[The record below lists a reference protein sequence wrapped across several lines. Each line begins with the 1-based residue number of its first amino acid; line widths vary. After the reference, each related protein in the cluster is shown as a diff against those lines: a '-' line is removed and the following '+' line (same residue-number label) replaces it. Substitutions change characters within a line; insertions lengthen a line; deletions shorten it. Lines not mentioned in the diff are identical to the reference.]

1 MTRQKALPLSLA
13 FLACLCLAFGPP
25 SLTERDAGGMRLA
38 PAQVEALL
46 ALQAPPTLLAEAALL
61 GDESTGEVLWE
72 KNAHQRR
79 AVASTTKIMTA
90 LIALERAS
98 LEEEVVVSAAAAYT
112 GGNRVGLAPGERLS
126 VRDLL
131 YGLLLNSGNDAAT
144 ALAEHVAGSVEAFVG
159 LMNAKAQTLGMADT
173 HFVNPHGLDAEGH
186 YSSAYD
192 LWLLAREAMKIP
204 VFREMVAMPTQTSG
218 PRTYVNLNLLLTA
231 YPGADG
237 VKTGTSEWAGE
248 CLVASATQ
256 RGHRLIAVV
265 LHSPDR
271 YGDTTAL
278 LDWGFAAHDWV
289 PVRLQGRALNRFTLA
304 GQACRL
310 SLSEERDLLL
320 PRWEALSARPFRL
333 VTPQPEGTPTA
344 EWRLYVG
351 DALRFREPLAVQCE
365 AAQGGTR

>member
-1 MTRQKALPLSLA
+1 MTRKKAVSLSLA

-38 PAQVEALL
+38 PAQVEVLL
-46 ALQAPPTLLAEAALL
+46 ALEAPPTPLAEAALL

-90 LIALERAS
+90 LLTLERAD
-98 LEEEVVVSAAAAYT
+98 LDGEVVVSPAASYT
-112 GGNRVGLAPGERLS
+112 GGNMVGLAPGERLS

-144 ALAEHVAGSVEAFVG
+144 ALAEHVAGSAEAFVD
-159 LMNAKAQTLGMADT
+159 LMNARAQALGMADT

-192 LWLLAREAMKIP
+192 LWLLTREAMKNP
-204 VFREMVAMPTQTSG
+204 VFRDIVATPVQTLG

-237 VKTGTSEWAGE
+237 VKTGTSDWAGE
-248 CLVASATQ
+248 CLVASATR

-271 YGDTTAL
+271 YGDARAL
-278 LDWGFAAHDWV
+278 LDWGFAA
-289 PVRLQGRALNRFTLA
+289 
-304 GQACRL
+304 
-310 SLSEERDLLL
+310 
-320 PRWEALSARPFRL
+320 
-333 VTPQPEGTPTA
+333 
-344 EWRLYVG
+344 
-351 DALRFREPLAVQCE
+351 
-365 AAQGGTR
+365 